1 MNNMEQLD
9 LLKAVMAL
17 AMADGEVRRSEL
29 GVARG
34 LAERLGIGQASF
46 DAMLEAAT
54 SDDSI
59 ADNMFIGDQAKAHT
73 AFELLVAQARID
85 GEISVEERGLLV
97 RIAKTLNIDDADF
110 PVIYQAGLSRADKL
124 RKSREV

>member
-1 MNNMEQLD
+1 MNNMEKLD

-46 DAMLEAAT
+46 EAMLEEAAT
-54 SDDSI
+54 HDAI
-59 ADNMFIGDQAKAHT
+59 ADNMFIGNQAKAHT

-85 GEISVEERGLLV
+85 GEISFEERSLLV